1 MSSNFVMSPRVQDLV
16 SRPRSFCKHT
26 NRSPSSACRKNG
38 VKRQTPAT
46 AVISQRFEW
55 QSIDALPLPLFGPK
69 FPARHTWYDAEHRK
83 VDLIPVSSQLFWE
96 RPRSGVWRR
105 VRPPGHLRHLP
116 SRLRPYSVEN
126 SRSHSNSEDKP
137 PKARSVLGWG
147 TAREALGC
155 CRLFVI
161 IRGGAPPDN
170 QDRKPVSRLP
180 THRFAVRGAAQIQV
194 LPRAAFQRHGGT
206 GGPPNHRYANQR
218 PQTPPPWPARR
229 HFP

>member
-1 MSSNFVMSPRVQDLV
+1 MSRLPTHQFAVPQNSRATEEALIGRSSSGGAHWALIVKPRATGEEARPDNVPRHIIR
-16 SRPRSFCKHT
+16 SRCPPPPFL
-26 NRSPSSACRKNG
+26 AL
-38 VKRQTPAT
+38 
-46 AVISQRFEW
+46 QR
-55 QSIDALPLPLFGPK
+55 
-69 FPARHTWYDAEHRK
+69 RRR
-83 VDLIPVSSQLFWE
+83 DLIMC
-96 RPRSGVWRR
+96 
-105 VRPPGHLRHLP
+105 PGSLVHCI

-137 PKARSVLGWG
+137 LKARSVLGWG